1 MALLLDIPRTPQFR
15 EDGGNGLW
23 GQPQQPKSRQLLP
36 LLPKRKGTM
45 SQGGILD
52 KRLVSQIREYLEQSV
67 GSLVTVSSTIDYLTS
82 RFPEL
87 LIGIWLEL

>member
-1 MALLLDIPRTPQFR
+1 
-15 EDGGNGLW
+15 
-23 GQPQQPKSRQLLP
+23 
-36 LLPKRKGTM
+36 M

-87 LIGIWLEL
+87 LIGIWLER

>member
-1 MALLLDIPRTPQFR
+1 
-15 EDGGNGLW
+15 
-23 GQPQQPKSRQLLP
+23 
-36 LLPKRKGTM
+36 M

-87 LIGIWLEL
+87 LIGKWLEL